1 MMRYKKLSINSSFIS
16 FYQNSHAGNCSARLT
31 SLKSPFSKEKKIS
44 IWYLLINYWIVLGQH
59 TLYWKASLPLNSQKI
74 LHPWL
79 KRHDLNQSHPL
90 IQHANLYRQIHPS
103 RWCGHLLRQNER
115 PKFPWRVDIQDQV
128 QRVEKCSWRSCIK
141 QNQEHVNIFTIKEH
155 NSPKRKYSESPIK
168 VHRIFKSVERSWKS
182 ISMKFLALIKSCKAK
197 PSNILLRS
205 PKSRPIVIR
214 NWRNSKRKENNI
226 DSRK

>member
-90 IQHANLYRQIHPS
+90 IQHANLYRQIHPT
-103 RWCGHLLRQNER
+103 L
-115 PKFPWRVDIQDQV
+115 VDDVVIYYVRMRDL
-128 QRVEKCSWRSCIK
+128 
-141 QNQEHVNIFTIKEH
+141 
-155 NSPKRKYSESPIK
+155 NSHEEWTFKTRYSELTS
-168 VHRIFKSVERSWKS
+168 
-182 ISMKFLALIKSCKAK
+182 IKSLSYLAE
-197 PSNILLRS
+197 S
-205 PKSRPIVIR
+205 
-214 NWRNSKRKENNI
+214 
-226 DSRK
+226 